1 MDNNSLIQDGA
12 DARFRH
18 LSGTIRTAI
27 EHAHIPGMAVGILH
41 DGTERSAGIGVT
53 NADHPLSVD
62 GDTLFQ
68 IGSTTKTL
76 TATVIMRLVEAGLLD
91 LDVPV
96 RAYLPAL
103 HLADEDVA
111 AHVTVR
117 HLLTH
122 TAGWEGDYFADFG
135 PGDDALARLVAT
147 LDRLPQL
154 TPLGAIWSYN
164 NAGFYLAGR
173 LIEVVTGETY
183 EAAAQR
189 LVLDPLAMTR
199 SFFFAADV
207 ITHRVAAGHT
217 TDAHGSVVAR
227 PWAIP
232 RAHNP
237 AGGLICSMQDLL
249 RYARFHLGDGHA
261 TDGTAL
267 LLPATMALMQ
277 SPLTPTGPF
286 GAAWQLEDIEGTRVV
301 THNGGTY
308 GQRAAFRL
316 VPDRGFAI
324 ALLANADNAMA
335 VFPTIIAQAF
345 DAYLD
350 LRERALNP
358 LDVPTDDLVVY
369 VGRYVGADIDLDVGL
384 DHGHLVMTEIVK
396 ARFGAEDSALL
407 PTPSPM
413 GLALYGEDH
422 VVVRD
427 GLWTDQRADFV
438 RTPDGA
444 IRWLR
449 FLARLHV
456 RQG

>member
-1 MDNNSLIQDGA
+1 MDNNPPIQDDA
-12 DARFRH
+12 DVRFRH
-18 LSGTIRTAI
+18 LCDTIRTSM
-27 EHAHIPGMAVGILH
+27 EHAHIPGMAVGVLH
-41 DGTERSAGIGVT
+41 DGTEHVAGIGMT

-76 TATVIMRLVEAGLLD
+76 TATVIMRLTDAGLLD

-96 RAYLPAL
+96 RTYLPDL
-103 HLADEDVA
+103 HLADEEVA
-111 AHVTVR
+111 ARVTVR

-135 PGDDALARLVAT
+135 PGDDALTRLVAT

-154 TPLGAIWSYN
+154 TPLGAVWSYN
-164 NAGFYLAGR
+164 NVGFYLAGR

-183 EAAAQR
+183 EAAVQR
-189 LVLDPLAMTR
+189 LVLDPLGMTH
-199 SFFFAADV
+199 SFFFAADA
-207 ITHRVAAGHT
+207 ITHCVAAGHT
-217 TDAHGSVVAR
+217 IREREPVVAR

-237 AGGLICSMQDLL
+237 AGGLICSIRDLL

-261 TDGTAL
+261 ADGAAL
-267 LLPATMALMQ
+267 LSLATMALMQ
-277 SPLTPTGPF
+277 SLLALTGPF
-286 GAAWQLEDIEGTRVV
+286 GAAWRLQDIEGTRVV
-301 THNGGTY
+301 IHDGGTY
-308 GQRAAFRL
+308 GQMAAFHL

-324 ALLANADNAMA
+324 ALLANADSAMA
-335 VFPTIIAQAF
+335 VFQTIIAQAF
-345 DAYLD
+345 DAYLG
-350 LRERALNP
+350 LRERALIP
-358 LDVPTDDLVVY
+358 LDAPADDLVVY

-384 DHGHLVMTEIVK
+384 DHGNLVMTEIVK
-396 ARFGAEDSALL
+396 AGFGAEDPVLL
-407 PTPSPM
+407 PTPAPM
-413 GLALYGEDH
+413 GLALYGEGR
-422 VVVRD
+422 VVVLD
-427 GLWTDQRADFV
+427 GPWKDQRVDFV
-438 RTPDGA
+438 RAPGGA